1 MLLDFKKNGGN
12 FGICSRNF
20 TTKSDKS
27 NSRVV
32 ESQFSTK
39 KFIQLSFYILFLFS
53 RLLLNNVTILYGQDR
68 LFRFGD
74 RELRSS
80 ILLLYIQN
88 YKVI

>member
-32 ESQFSTK
+32 ESLKTK
-39 KFIQLSFYILFLFS
+39 FLYFV
-53 RLLLNNVTILYGQDR
+53 LVFAIILNNVTILYGQDR

-74 RELRSS
+74 KELRSS